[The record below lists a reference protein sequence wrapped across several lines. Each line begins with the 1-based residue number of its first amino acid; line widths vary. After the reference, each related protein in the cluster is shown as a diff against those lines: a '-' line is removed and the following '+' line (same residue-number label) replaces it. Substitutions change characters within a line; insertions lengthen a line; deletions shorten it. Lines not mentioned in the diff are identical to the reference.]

1 MPRTA
6 RAAVGGVC
14 YHVLN
19 RGNGRMGVFR
29 KADDYAAF
37 VGLLGEAKRRVGGVE
52 LFEFC
57 LMPNHWHLAVRPAA
71 DGQLAAF
78 MSWLTNTHVKRYR
91 AHYRR
96 TSGHLYQGR
105 YKSFP
110 VETDGYLLTLL
121 RYAVANPVRAG
132 LVRRAVDWPWSGLG
146 CVAAG
151 GLLDP
156 WPVDRPADWAAVVD
170 VPLEGEVASR
180 VAASLA
186 RGRPLG
192 SDAWTRATA
201 AQLGLAYTLNPRG
214 RPKMT
219 GTASVPQSPKR
230 SGRA

>member
-6 RAAVGGVC
+6 RAALGGVC

-29 KADDYAAF
+29 KADGYAAF
-37 VGLLGEAKRRVGGVE
+37 LGLLGEAKRRVGGVE
-52 LFEFC
+52 LFGFC
-57 LMPNHWHLAVRPAA
+57 LMPNHWHLPLRPAA

-105 YKSFP
+105 YKGFP
-110 VETDGYLLTLL
+110 VADDAYLLTLL
-121 RYAVANPVRAG
+121 RYVDANPVRAG
-132 LVRRAVDWPWSGLG
+132 LVGRAADWPWSGLG
-146 CVAAG
+146 CGAASA

-170 VPLEGEVASR
+170 TPLEAEAAAR
-180 VAASLA
+180 VATSMA

-192 SDAWTRATA
+192 TDDWARSTA
-201 AQLGLAYTLNPRG
+201 DRMGLGHTFNPRG
-214 RPKMT
+214 RPRLRE
-219 GTASVPQSPKR
+219 VPPIA
-230 SGRA
+230 GPA